1 MREGETLFFGVWW
14 ESSIGQEG
22 AEINTRICHSSV
34 TGSHYSHYCR
44 PTISHEKPNRM
55 SKKPANQSWNDS
67 QNKENSEQ
75 KKCSPVGLEDAP
87 PPKTLAVV
95 PEEAAVVVLAD
106 PPIPKFDIAKRL

>member
-1 MREGETLFFGVWW
+1 MTAKIRKTV
-14 ESSIGQEG
+14 
-22 AEINTRICHSSV
+22 
-34 TGSHYSHYCR
+34 
-44 PTISHEKPNRM
+44 
-55 SKKPANQSWNDS
+55 
-67 QNKENSEQ
+67 NK